1 MANIHDTLHP
11 LTSPSDNLYP
21 NINPVVNIPDE
32 SIPKRKMA
40 FPIDSN
46 GVTALIP
53 TGTYVDIADLGIPGQ
68 VRFPSGTRYV
78 YVQGGDVIA
87 TPDLGEDKIYGPG
100 VTPEWKFE
108 IIVYSKNSD
117 SYIATRFNAG
127 DNPVASVE
135 DDDFVV
141 MILMLSPVET
151 GPQVIPIYSIIPF
164 EFIRYNT
171 QPYEKQLAQ
180 TMGIAAI
187 DGSYADL
194 GAGKDG
200 DGNQISTT
208 YAKQTGSYPSL
219 TAGQAQ
225 ILTEPYVV
233 GVDTSTQ
240 TTGYVKFATVSLP
253 QSYRVGVARLE
264 ILDKNYVN
272 TQTSPCG
279 VEFSVR
285 NSDANNITL
294 LALLLYGK
302 SDYLSKIYACAKTGS
317 YPITV
322 DFYIDITSENPQDS
336 VACIKPLF
344 TYYRASNTLF
354 SFITDNEIV
363 SSLPTDTTNT
373 LLSDIYTSV
382 TEAFS
387 AINDGDGNVIAS
399 TYAKTTGTYADL
411 GAGKDGDENVIA
423 STYAKTTGTYAD
435 LGAGKDGDGNVIAS
449 TYAKVG
455 ELSNETQLRTAA
467 DQAIM
472 ALIDDIEDGTT
483 TVAKAARIV
492 EVNGLS
498 TDDLNEF
505 FGKNYYGKIYCW
517 EGGQTPVNAPPTSSG
532 GALII
537 NRIGATTSAQTY
549 ITARSSHETAPLA
562 VYMRSRPGS
571 AEWTD
576 WEEIVSD
583 SGVYENL
590 GAGKDGEGNVIS
602 ETYAKKSD
610 IPTATRLYQHN
621 VTIKNGDD
629 AIITTT
635 VLTSTSDVFS
645 SVDDLITI
653 LGNEGF
659 SVSSGPKLLPACGTV
674 ITAAGDTSVVYPV
687 VGVGKYGNRVDAIG
701 FYYFRQDVSVGR
713 AGFQLLMN
721 SSITYFNDTITQI

>member
-11 LTSPSDNLYP
+11 VTSPSDNLYP

-53 TGTYVDIADLGIPGQ
+53 TDAYIDIADLGIPGQ
-68 VRFPSGTRYV
+68 VRFPAGTRYV
-78 YVQGGDVIA
+78 YVQGGDVIV
-87 TPDLGEDKIYGPG
+87 TPDLGEDKIYGVG
-100 VTPEWKFE
+100 VTSEWKFE

-117 SYIATRFNAG
+117 SYIATRFNVG
-127 DNPVASVE
+127 DNPVGSVE

-141 MILMLSPVET
+141 LILMLSPVET

-194 GAGKDG
+194 GAGKD
-200 DGNQISTT
+200 DGGNVISKT
-208 YAKQTGSYPSL
+208 YAKQTGSY
-219 TAGQAQ
+219 
-225 ILTEPYVV
+225 
-233 GVDTSTQ
+233 
-240 TTGYVKFATVSLP
+240 
-253 QSYRVGVARLE
+253 
-264 ILDKNYVN
+264 
-272 TQTSPCG
+272 
-279 VEFSVR
+279 
-285 NSDANNITL
+285 
-294 LALLLYGK
+294 
-302 SDYLSKIYACAKTGS
+302 
-317 YPITV
+317 
-322 DFYIDITSENPQDS
+322 
-336 VACIKPLF
+336 
-344 TYYRASNTLF
+344 
-354 SFITDNEIV
+354 
-363 SSLPTDTTNT
+363 
-373 LLSDIYTSV
+373 
-382 TEAFS
+382 
-387 AINDGDGNVIAS
+387 
-399 TYAKTTGTYADL
+399 ADL
-411 GAGKDGDENVIA
+411 GAGKDSEGNVIA
-423 STYAKTTGTYAD
+423 ETYAKTTGSYAE
-435 LGAGKDGDGNVIAS
+435 LGAGKDGDGNVIMS
-449 TYAKVG
+449 TYAKVD

-472 ALIDDIEDGTT
+472 AIIDDIEDGTT

-505 FGKNYYGKIYCW
+505 FGENYYGKIYYW
-517 EGGQTPVNAPPTSSG
+517 ASRQTPVNAPPSSNG

-537 NRIGATTSAQTY
+537 KRIGVRSTAQTY
-549 ITARSSHETAPLA
+549 IAYRSSHETAPPA
-562 VYMRSRPGS
+562 VYMRSKTGTDVWS
-571 AEWTD
+571 D
-576 WEEIVSD
+576 WEEIVTD

-602 ETYAKKSD
+602 ETYAKKTD

-635 VLTSTSDVFS
+635 VLTSTSDSFS
-645 SVDDLITI
+645 SVDELITF
-653 LGNEGF
+653 LGNAGF
-659 SVSSGPKLLPACGTV
+659 SVSAGPKLLPACGTV
-674 ITAAGDTSVVYPV
+674 VAMAGNASVVYPV
-687 VGVGKYGNRVDAIG
+687 VGVGKYGNRVDGIG
-701 FYYFRQDVSVGR
+701 FYYFRSDVSVGR
-713 AGFQLLMN
+713 AGYQVLMN

>member
-11 LTSPSDNLYP
+11 VTSPSDNLYP

-53 TGTYVDIADLGIPGQ
+53 TNAYVDIADLGIPGQ

-78 YVQGGDVIA
+78 YVQGGDVIV
-87 TPDLGEDKIYGPG
+87 TPDLGEDKIYGAG
-100 VTPEWKFE
+100 VTPEWKVE

-117 SYIATRFNAG
+117 SYIATRFNVG
-127 DNPVASVE
+127 DNPVGSVE

-164 EFIRYNT
+164 EFIKYNT
-171 QPYEKQLAQ
+171 QPYEKLLAQ
-180 TMGIAAI
+180 TMGIATI

-208 YAKQTGSYPSL
+208 YAKQTGSY
-219 TAGQAQ
+219 
-225 ILTEPYVV
+225 
-233 GVDTSTQ
+233 
-240 TTGYVKFATVSLP
+240 
-253 QSYRVGVARLE
+253 
-264 ILDKNYVN
+264 
-272 TQTSPCG
+272 
-279 VEFSVR
+279 
-285 NSDANNITL
+285 
-294 LALLLYGK
+294 
-302 SDYLSKIYACAKTGS
+302 
-317 YPITV
+317 
-322 DFYIDITSENPQDS
+322 
-336 VACIKPLF
+336 
-344 TYYRASNTLF
+344 
-354 SFITDNEIV
+354 
-363 SSLPTDTTNT
+363 
-373 LLSDIYTSV
+373 
-382 TEAFS
+382 
-387 AINDGDGNVIAS
+387 
-399 TYAKTTGTYADL
+399 ADL
-411 GAGKDGDENVIA
+411 GAGKDGDGNVI
-423 STYAKTTGTYAD
+423 SETYAKQTGSYPNM
-435 LGAGKDGDGNVIAS
+435 GAGKDGDGNVIAS

-492 EVNGLS
+492 EVKGLS

-505 FGKNYYGKIYCW
+505 FGNNYYGKSYYWI
-517 EGGQTPVNAPPTSSG
+517 GGQTPSNAPSGANGGFLSIQRCGGGTSVQIFITHRSSSG
-532 GALII
+532 
-537 NRIGATTSAQTY
+537 TT
-549 ITARSSHETAPLA
+549 PPA
-562 VYMRSRPGS
+562 VYQRSQTS
-571 AEWTD
+571 TNTWSD
-576 WEEIVSD
+576 WEEIVTD

-602 ETYAKKSD
+602 ETYAKKTD
-610 IPTATRLYQHN
+610 IPTATRQYQHN
-621 VTIKNGDD
+621 VTIKNDND

-645 SVDDLITI
+645 SVDELITF
-653 LGNEGF
+653 LGDAGI

-674 ITAAGDTSVVYPV
+674 ITTVGDTSVVYPV
-687 VGVGKYGNRVDAIG
+687 VGVGKYGSRVDGIG
-701 FYYFRQDVSVGR
+701 FYYIRSDVSVGR
-713 AGFQLLMN
+713 TGYQVLMN
-721 SSITYFNDTITQI
+721 SNITYFNDTITQL

>member
-11 LTSPSDNLYP
+11 VTSPSDNLYP

-53 TGTYVDIADLGIPGQ
+53 TDAYVDIADLGIPGQ

-78 YVQGGDVIA
+78 YVQGGDVIV
-87 TPDLGEDKIYGPG
+87 TPDLGEDKIYGSG
-100 VTPEWKFE
+100 VTSEWKFE

-117 SYIATRFNAG
+117 SYIATRFNVG
-127 DNPVASVE
+127 DNPVGSVE

-141 MILMLSPVET
+141 LILMLSPVET

-164 EFIRYNT
+164 EFIKYNT
-171 QPYEKQLAQ
+171 QPYEKLLAQ
-180 TMGIAAI
+180 TMGIATI

-200 DGNQISTT
+200 DGNPISTT
-208 YAKQTGSYPSL
+208 YAKQTGNYP
-219 TAGQAQ
+219 
-225 ILTEPYVV
+225 
-233 GVDTSTQ
+233 D
-240 TTGYVKFATVSLP
+240 
-253 QSYRVGVARLE
+253 LE
-264 ILDKNYVN
+264 
-272 TQTSPCG
+272 
-279 VEFSVR
+279 
-285 NSDANNITL
+285 
-294 LALLLYGK
+294 
-302 SDYLSKIYACAKTGS
+302 
-317 YPITV
+317 
-322 DFYIDITSENPQDS
+322 
-336 VACIKPLF
+336 
-344 TYYRASNTLF
+344 
-354 SFITDNEIV
+354 
-363 SSLPTDTTNT
+363 
-373 LLSDIYTSV
+373 
-382 TEAFS
+382 
-387 AINDGDGNVIAS
+387 
-399 TYAKTTGTYADL
+399 
-411 GAGKDGDENVIA
+411 AGKDGAGNVITE
-423 STYAKTTGTYAD
+423 TYAKQTGSYAD
-435 LGAGKDGDGNVIAS
+435 LGAGKDGDGNPISTTYAKQTGNYPDLEAGKDGAGNVITETYAKQTGSYAELGAGKDSDGNVIVS

-505 FGKNYYGKIYCW
+505 FGANYYGKIYW
-517 EGGQTPVNAPPTSSG
+517 WAGGQTPVNAPPQPNG

-537 NRIGATTSAQTY
+537 KRIGANAAAQIY
-549 ITARSSHETAPLA
+549 ITHRSSHETAPPG
-562 VYMRSRPGS
+562 VYMRSKTRTAAWS
-571 AEWTD
+571 D
-576 WEEIVSD
+576 WKEIVTD

-590 GAGKDGEGNVIS
+590 GAGKDGDGNVIS

-610 IPTATRLYQHN
+610 IPTATRQYQHN

-653 LGNEGF
+653 LGNAGF

-674 ITAAGDTSVVYPV
+674 ITTVGDTSVVYPV
-687 VGVGKYGNRVDAIG
+687 VGVGKYGNRVDGIG
-701 FYYFRQDVSVGR
+701 FYYFRSDVSVGR
-713 AGFQLLMN
+713 TGYQVLLN
-721 SSITYFNDTITQI
+721 SNITYFNDTITQL

>member
-11 LTSPSDNLYP
+11 VTSPSDNLYP

-78 YVQGGDVIA
+78 YVQGGDVIV
-87 TPDLGEDKIYGPG
+87 TSDLGEDKIYGPG

-194 GAGKDG
+194 GAGKDVE
-200 DGNQISTT
+200 GNVISKT
-208 YAKQTGSYPSL
+208 YAKQTGSYP
-219 TAGQAQ
+219 
-225 ILTEPYVV
+225 
-233 GVDTSTQ
+233 
-240 TTGYVKFATVSLP
+240 
-253 QSYRVGVARLE
+253 
-264 ILDKNYVN
+264 N
-272 TQTSPCG
+272 
-279 VEFSVR
+279 
-285 NSDANNITL
+285 
-294 LALLLYGK
+294 
-302 SDYLSKIYACAKTGS
+302 
-317 YPITV
+317 
-322 DFYIDITSENPQDS
+322 
-336 VACIKPLF
+336 
-344 TYYRASNTLF
+344 
-354 SFITDNEIV
+354 
-363 SSLPTDTTNT
+363 
-373 LLSDIYTSV
+373 
-382 TEAFS
+382 
-387 AINDGDGNVIAS
+387 
-399 TYAKTTGTYADL
+399 L
-411 GAGKDGDENVIA
+411 GAGKDGE
-423 STYAKTTGTYAD
+423 
-435 LGAGKDGDGNVIAS
+435 GNVISS

-455 ELSNETQLRTAA
+455 ELSNETQLRTAT

-483 TVAKAARIV
+483 TVAKA
-492 EVNGLS
+492 E
-498 TDDLNEF
+498 T
-505 FGKNYYGKIYCW
+505 
-517 EGGQTPVNAPPTSSG
+517 
-532 GALII
+532 
-537 NRIGATTSAQTY
+537 ATTAT
-549 ITARSSHETAPLA
+549 TAETATTA
-562 VYMRSRPGS
+562 TT
-571 AEWTD
+571 AETA
-576 WEEIVSD
+576 
-583 SGVYENL
+583 NT
-590 GAGKDGEGNVIS
+590 AATATKATQDGDGNVIAT
-602 ETYAKKSD
+602 TYAKKSD

>member
-11 LTSPSDNLYP
+11 VTSPSDNLYP

-53 TGTYVDIADLGIPGQ
+53 TNAYVDIADLGIPGQ

-78 YVQGGDVIA
+78 YVQGGDVIV

-108 IIVYSKNSD
+108 TIVYSKNSD
-117 SYIATRFNAG
+117 SYIATRFNVG
-127 DNPVASVE
+127 DNPVGSVE

-141 MILMLSPVET
+141 LILMLSPVET

-164 EFIRYNT
+164 EFIKYNT
-171 QPYEKQLAQ
+171 QPFEKLLAQ

-187 DGSYADL
+187 DGSYANL

-208 YAKQTGSYPSL
+208 YAKQTGNYP
-219 TAGQAQ
+219 
-225 ILTEPYVV
+225 
-233 GVDTSTQ
+233 
-240 TTGYVKFATVSLP
+240 
-253 QSYRVGVARLE
+253 
-264 ILDKNYVN
+264 
-272 TQTSPCG
+272 
-279 VEFSVR
+279 
-285 NSDANNITL
+285 
-294 LALLLYGK
+294 
-302 SDYLSKIYACAKTGS
+302 
-317 YPITV
+317 
-322 DFYIDITSENPQDS
+322 
-336 VACIKPLF
+336 
-344 TYYRASNTLF
+344 
-354 SFITDNEIV
+354 
-363 SSLPTDTTNT
+363 
-373 LLSDIYTSV
+373 
-382 TEAFS
+382 
-387 AINDGDGNVIAS
+387 
-399 TYAKTTGTYADL
+399 DL
-411 GAGKDGDENVIA
+411 GAGKDGASNVITE
-423 STYAKTTGTYAD
+423 TYAKQTGNYPDLGAGKDGASNVITETYAKQTGLYAD
-435 LGAGKDGDGNVIAS
+435 LGAGKDGDGNVIMS

-455 ELSNETQLRTAA
+455 ELSKETQLRTAA

-505 FGKNYYGKIYCW
+505 FGANYYGKIYW
-517 EGGQTPVNAPPTSSG
+517 WAGEQTPVNAPPSSNG

-537 NRIGATTSAQTY
+537 KRIGANTAAQIY
-549 ITARSSHETAPLA
+549 ITHRSSHETVPPA
-562 VYMRSRPGS
+562 VYMRSQMS
-571 AEWTD
+571 TAAWSD
-576 WEEIVSD
+576 WEEIVTD

-590 GAGKDGEGNVIS
+590 GAGKDGNGNVIS
-602 ETYAKKSD
+602 ETYAKKTD
-610 IPTATRLYQHN
+610 IPTATRQYQHN

-653 LGNEGF
+653 LGNAGF

-674 ITAAGDTSVVYPV
+674 ITTVGDTSVVYPV
-687 VGVGKYGNRVDAIG
+687 VGVGKYGNRVDGIG
-701 FYYFRQDVSVGR
+701 FYYIRSDVSVGR
-713 AGFQLLMN
+713 TGYQVLLN
-721 SSITYFNDTITQI
+721 SNITYFNDTITQL

>member
-11 LTSPSDNLYP
+11 VTSPSDNLYP

-53 TGTYVDIADLGIPGQ
+53 TDAYVDIADLGIPGQ

-78 YVQGGDVIA
+78 YVQGGDVIV
-87 TPDLGEDKIYGPG
+87 TPDLGEDKIYGSG
-100 VTPEWKFE
+100 VTSEWKFE

-117 SYIATRFNAG
+117 SYIATRFNVG
-127 DNPVASVE
+127 DNPVGSVE

-141 MILMLSPVET
+141 LILMLSPVET

-164 EFIRYNT
+164 EFIKYNT
-171 QPYEKQLAQ
+171 QPYEKLLAQ
-180 TMGIAAI
+180 TMGIATI

-200 DGNQISTT
+200 DGNPISTT
-208 YAKQTGSYPSL
+208 YAKQTGNYPDL
-219 TAGQAQ
+219 EAGKDGAGNV
-225 ILTEPYVV
+225 ITE
-233 GVDTSTQ
+233 T
-240 TTGYVKFATVSLP
+240 
-253 QSYRVGVARLE
+253 
-264 ILDKNYVN
+264 
-272 TQTSPCG
+272 
-279 VEFSVR
+279 
-285 NSDANNITL
+285 
-294 LALLLYGK
+294 
-302 SDYLSKIYACAKTGS
+302 YAKQTGS
-317 YPITV
+317 YA
-322 DFYIDITSENPQDS
+322 E
-336 VACIKPLF
+336 
-344 TYYRASNTLF
+344 
-354 SFITDNEIV
+354 
-363 SSLPTDTTNT
+363 
-373 LLSDIYTSV
+373 
-382 TEAFS
+382 
-387 AINDGDGNVIAS
+387 
-399 TYAKTTGTYADL
+399 L
-411 GAGKDGDENVIA
+411 GAGKD
-423 STYAKTTGTYAD
+423 S
-435 LGAGKDGDGNVIAS
+435 DGNVIVS

-505 FGKNYYGKIYCW
+505 FGANYYGKIYW
-517 EGGQTPVNAPPTSSG
+517 WAGGQTPVNAPPQPNG

-537 NRIGATTSAQTY
+537 KRIGANAAAQIY
-549 ITARSSHETAPLA
+549 ITHRSSHETAPPG
-562 VYMRSRPGS
+562 VYMRSKTRTAAWS
-571 AEWTD
+571 D
-576 WEEIVSD
+576 WKEIVTD

-590 GAGKDGEGNVIS
+590 GAGKDGDGNVIS

-610 IPTATRLYQHN
+610 IPTATRQYQHN

-653 LGNEGF
+653 LGNAGF

-674 ITAAGDTSVVYPV
+674 ITTVGDTSVVYPV
-687 VGVGKYGNRVDAIG
+687 VGVGKYGNRVDGIG
-701 FYYFRQDVSVGR
+701 FYYFRSDVSVGR
-713 AGFQLLMN
+713 TGYQVLLN
-721 SSITYFNDTITQI
+721 SNITYFNDTITQL

>member
-11 LTSPSDNLYP
+11 VTSPSDNLYP

-53 TGTYVDIADLGIPGQ
+53 TNAYVDIADLGIPGQ

-78 YVQGGDVIA
+78 YVQGGDVIV
-87 TPDLGEDKIYGPG
+87 TPDLGDDKIYGIG

-108 IIVYSKNSD
+108 LIVYSKNSD

-141 MILMLSPVET
+141 LILMLSPVET

-200 DGNQISTT
+200 DGN
-208 YAKQTGSYPSL
+208 
-219 TAGQAQ
+219 
-225 ILTEPYVV
+225 
-233 GVDTSTQ
+233 
-240 TTGYVKFATVSLP
+240 
-253 QSYRVGVARLE
+253 
-264 ILDKNYVN
+264 
-272 TQTSPCG
+272 
-279 VEFSVR
+279 
-285 NSDANNITL
+285 
-294 LALLLYGK
+294 
-302 SDYLSKIYACAKTGS
+302 
-317 YPITV
+317 
-322 DFYIDITSENPQDS
+322 
-336 VACIKPLF
+336 
-344 TYYRASNTLF
+344 
-354 SFITDNEIV
+354 
-363 SSLPTDTTNT
+363 
-373 LLSDIYTSV
+373 
-382 TEAFS
+382 
-387 AINDGDGNVIAS
+387 VIAS
-399 TYAKTTGTYADL
+399 TYAKVGELSNETQLRTAADQEIMALIDNIEDGTTTVAK
-411 GAGKDGDENVIA
+411 ANKDGDGNVIA

-492 EVNGLS
+492 EVSGLS

-505 FGKNYYGKIYCW
+505 FDANYYGKTYYW
-517 EGGQTPVNAPPTSSG
+517 GGGQTPVNAPPSANG

-537 NRIGATTSAQTY
+537 ERIGTTTAAQIY
-549 ITARSSHETAPLA
+549 ITHRSSNETAPPA
-562 VYMRSRPGS
+562 VYMRSKTTNVS
-571 AEWTD
+571 WTD
-576 WEEIVSD
+576 WEEIVTD

-653 LGNEGF
+653 LGNAGF

-674 ITAAGDTSVVYPV
+674 ITTAGDTSVVYPV
-687 VGVGKYGNRVDAIG
+687 VGVGKYGNRVDGIG
-701 FYYFRQDVSVGR
+701 FYYIRSDVSVGR
-713 AGFQLLMN
+713 TGYQVLVN
-721 SSITYFNDTITQI
+721 SNITYFNDTITQL

>member
-11 LTSPSDNLYP
+11 VTSPSDNLYP

-53 TGTYVDIADLGIPGQ
+53 TNAYVDIADLGIPGQ

-78 YVQGGDVIA
+78 YVQGGDVIV
-87 TPDLGEDKIYGPG
+87 TPDLGEDKIYGIG

-108 IIVYSKNSD
+108 LIVYSKNSD

-141 MILMLSPVET
+141 LILMLSPVET

-200 DGNQISTT
+200 DGN
-208 YAKQTGSYPSL
+208 
-219 TAGQAQ
+219 
-225 ILTEPYVV
+225 
-233 GVDTSTQ
+233 
-240 TTGYVKFATVSLP
+240 
-253 QSYRVGVARLE
+253 
-264 ILDKNYVN
+264 
-272 TQTSPCG
+272 
-279 VEFSVR
+279 
-285 NSDANNITL
+285 
-294 LALLLYGK
+294 
-302 SDYLSKIYACAKTGS
+302 
-317 YPITV
+317 
-322 DFYIDITSENPQDS
+322 
-336 VACIKPLF
+336 
-344 TYYRASNTLF
+344 
-354 SFITDNEIV
+354 
-363 SSLPTDTTNT
+363 
-373 LLSDIYTSV
+373 
-382 TEAFS
+382 
-387 AINDGDGNVIAS
+387 
-399 TYAKTTGTYADL
+399 
-411 GAGKDGDENVIA
+411 
-423 STYAKTTGTYAD
+423 
-435 LGAGKDGDGNVIAS
+435 VIAS

-467 DQAIM
+467 DQEIM

-483 TVAKAARIV
+483 TVAKANKDGDGNVIA
-492 EVNGLS
+492 S
-498 TDDLNEF
+498 TYA
-505 FGKNYYGKIYCW
+505 K
-517 EGGQTPVNAPPTSSG
+517 
-532 GALII
+532 
-537 NRIGATTSAQTY
+537 TTGTY
-549 ITARSSHETAPLA
+549 A
-562 VYMRSRPGS
+562 
-571 AEWTD
+571 D
-576 WEEIVSD
+576 
-583 SGVYENL
+583 L

-635 VLTSTSDVFS
+635 VLTSTSNVFS
-645 SVDDLITI
+645 SVDDIITI
-653 LGNEGF
+653 LGNAGF

-674 ITAAGDTSVVYPV
+674 ITTVGDTSVVYPV
-687 VGVGKYGNRVDAIG
+687 VGVGKYGKRVDGIG
-701 FYYFRQDVSVGR
+701 FYYIRSDVSVGR
-713 AGFQLLMN
+713 TGYQVLLN
-721 SSITYFNDTITQI
+721 SNITYFNDTITQL